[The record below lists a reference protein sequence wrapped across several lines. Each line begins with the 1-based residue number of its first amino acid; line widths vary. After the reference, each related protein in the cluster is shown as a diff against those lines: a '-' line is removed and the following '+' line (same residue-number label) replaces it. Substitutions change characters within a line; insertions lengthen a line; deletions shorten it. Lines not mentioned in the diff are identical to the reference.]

1 MLRQSIV
8 RKFMYLYLIVAVSSL
23 SFMGFYSYF
32 KARNALQSRAIEQL
46 NSVRSIKKAQVE
58 NYFRSLKSTGR
69 QADFDTI
76 TEILLDTN
84 QTKGL
89 GRSGDIYLVGDDFR
103 IKSRSRFPSYLN
115 EGSQMRTPAILQ
127 AFKSGEGH
135 SVNPDYRKIL
145 CLSSFDK
152 LNTDDQSYVILA
164 EIDYSEA
171 MAPIKNLRN
180 DLIFISIIILMLIFS
195 IAQVISTDILLP
207 IREMKNAAVRIG
219 KGDFSTRVNLQPQ
232 NEFGLLATTFNQM
245 IENIEKNTAELLDER
260 TKRITALFDGQEQE
274 RHRISL
280 DLHDGLAQQLVAIRM
295 TLNNMIDRNELNNEA
310 KLSSLRQ
317 QLSDAI
323 EELRKISYDLAPS
336 GLMEF
341 SIENALANLAN
352 QIRQNSS
359 INIDFSAFGDFSGID
374 QRTKIYLYRIVQE
387 AIANTIKHAEATQ
400 LLIQL
405 TETTTH
411 YVLIIEDNG
420 KGFEFNMNN
429 LGLGKGLFNMHERSI
444 LLNGTFDVESI
455 RDKGTTIR
463 VKINKLQ

>member
-1 MLRQSIV
+1 
-8 RKFMYLYLIVAVSSL
+8 MYLYLIVAISSL
-23 SFMGFYSYF
+23 SFMGFYSYY
-32 KARNALQSRAIEQL
+32 KARNALLSRAIEQL

-58 NYFRSLKSTGR
+58 SYFFYLNSNGR

-76 TEILLDTN
+76 NEILLDTN

-89 GRSGDIYLVGDDFR
+89 GRSGDIYIVGDDFR
-103 IKSRSRFPSYLN
+103 IKSRSRFPGYLK
-115 EGSQMRTPAILQ
+115 EGRQIRTPGIVQ
-127 AFKSGEGH
+127 AFESGEGH
-135 SVNPDYRKIL
+135 LIDRDYRNIL

-152 LNTDDQSYVILA
+152 LKVDGKDWVIMA

-180 DLIFISIIILMLIFS
+180 DLIFISIIILLLILS
-195 IAQVISTDILLP
+195 IAQVISTDIISP
-207 IREMKNAAVRIG
+207 IREMKNAAIRIG
-219 KGDFSTRVNLQPQ
+219 KGDFNTRVNIQSS
-232 NEFGLLATTFNQM
+232 NEFGLLATAFNQM

-260 TKRITALFDGQEQE
+260 TRRITALFDGQEQE

-280 DLHDGLAQQLVAIRM
+280 DLHDGLAQQLIAIRM
-295 TLNNMIDRNELNNEA
+295 TLNNMIDRNELNNET
-310 KLSSLRQ
+310 KLSNLKLQ
-317 QLSDAI
+317 ITDAI
-323 EELRKISYDLAPS
+323 DELRKISCDLAPT
-336 GLMEF
+336 GLLEF
-341 SIENALANLAN
+341 SIENALANLVN

-359 INIDFSAFGDFSGID
+359 INIDFSAFGDFSGIN

-387 AIANTIKHAEATQ
+387 AISNTIKHAEATQ

-420 KGFEFNMNN
+420 KGFEFNMND

-455 RDKGTTIR
+455 RNEGTTIR
-463 VKINKLQ
+463 VKVNKDQ